1 MTHCMRPSA
10 GVRTDMHSLTM
21 RENIFIQVSV
31 RLYLP
36 MVQTPKRNIDLDIRY
51 AVPEKYLRDPKGF
64 INIPEKMT
72 DLHEKRKE
80 AERLV
85 IAEI

>member
-1 MTHCMRPSA
+1 MTHCTRPSA

-21 RENIFIQVSV
+21 RENILIQVSV
-31 RLYLP
+31 YPSLP
-36 MVQTPKRNIDLDIRY
+36 MVQTPKRSIDSDIRY
-51 AVPEKYLRDPKGF
+51 VAPEKYLRDPKGF
-64 INIPEKMT
+64 INIPERMA